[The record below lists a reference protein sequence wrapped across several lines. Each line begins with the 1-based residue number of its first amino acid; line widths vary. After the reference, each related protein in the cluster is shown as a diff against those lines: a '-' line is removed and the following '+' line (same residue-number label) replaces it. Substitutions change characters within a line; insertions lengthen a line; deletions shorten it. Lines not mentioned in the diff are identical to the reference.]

1 MTKSALYA
9 VTLFALGFSAHGAF
23 AAPVPYSDNFNGVGS
38 TSQLN
43 FAPPGW
49 ISDNGTV
56 DWVKT
61 GQYGITCYGG
71 SNGCVDLDGT
81 TNRAGLFETA
91 STFHLLA
98 GKTYELSA
106 EVSGNQ
112 RGAAPDNLQFGF
124 LKGTNLSGIQKAS
137 TVSSLASG
145 SPFTLYTLFF
155 TPTTNVSVRAFFYDV
170 MGNNDQGPI
179 LDNVN
184 VRQTAV
190 PLPAAAWLM
199 LSGLAAL
206 GAVARRRL
214 SGTAAAD

>member
-1 MTKSALYA
+1 MNRSALYA
-9 VTLFALGFSAHGAF
+9 VTLFALGFSAHQAF

-61 GQYGITCYGG
+61 GEYGITCYAG

-81 TNRAGLFETA
+81 TDHAGVFETA
-91 STFHLLA
+91 STFHLVG

-106 EVSGNQ
+106 EISGNQ
-112 RGAAPDNLQFGF
+112 RGAVADNLEFGF
-124 LKGTNLSGIQKAS
+124 LKGTNLTGIQKET
-137 TVSSLASG
+137 TVSGLASG

-155 TPTTNVSVRAFFYDV
+155 TPSTNVSVRGFFYDV
-170 MGNNDQGPI
+170 LGNNDQGPI
-179 LDNVN
+179 LDNVK
-184 VRQTAV
+184 VSQV

-206 GAVARRRL
+206 GAFARRRIG
-214 SGTAAAD
+214 GTATTT